1 MRRGLTVYLIS
12 CISCE
17 ALAGRDSLS
26 LQMLLL
32 VVVMVV
38 TRGAS
43 KSYHADNVSHICV
56 WRGCIVTRRNVTS
69 GAGQQQQQQ
78 QPGSRRGRAA
88 VRKSGSV
95 GGSRMMECDIDY
107 PHGRYVE
114 HITTW
119 RKRGSDVRTT
129 HTLRDMPRSCYYA
142 VRIVCRKRHKKVK
155 CPSVRPSVRLSGR
168 LQSRRSTAAAAA
180 GGRGQQISIDTCCC
194 RAMCGPRKFSSD
206 CNVVGLAYLLQPE
219 IPRCDCVTRFQLCC
233 SRDLRIDT
241 PLSPL
246 LKRGSCRHQISPTTH
261 FQHTPCSR
269 RLCLAIV

>member
-1 MRRGLTVYLIS
+1 MLL
-12 CISCE
+12 
-17 ALAGRDSLS
+17 
-26 LQMLLL
+26 LLL
-32 VVVMVV
+32 VVMVV
-38 TRGAS
+38 MRGAL

-69 GAGQQQQQQ
+69 GAGQQQQHQQQ

-155 CPSVRPSVRLSGR
+155 CPSVRPSIWPSAVPSID
-168 LQSRRSTAAAAA
+168 SSS
-180 GGRGQQISIDTCCC
+180 GGRRARAADIDRYLFLPSDV
-194 RAMCGPRKFSSD
+194 RA
-206 CNVVGLAYLLQPE
+206 A
-219 IPRCDCVTRFQLCC
+219 
-233 SRDLRIDT
+233 
-241 PLSPL
+241 
-246 LKRGSCRHQISPTTH
+246 
-261 FQHTPCSR
+261 
-269 RLCLAIV
+269 

>member
-69 GAGQQQQQQ
+69 GAGQQQQQQQ

-155 CPSVRPSVRLSGR
+155 CPSVRPSV
-168 LQSRRSTAAAAA
+168 
-180 GGRGQQISIDTCCC
+180 
-194 RAMCGPRKFSSD
+194 
-206 CNVVGLAYLLQPE
+206 
-219 IPRCDCVTRFQLCC
+219 
-233 SRDLRIDT
+233 
-241 PLSPL
+241 
-246 LKRGSCRHQISPTTH
+246 
-261 FQHTPCSR
+261 
-269 RLCLAIV
+269 CLAVCSPVDRQQQRRPAGAGSRYRSIPVATERCAGRVNFRPTVMWWV